1 MTLFRNKYRVE
12 STRLRGFDYAK
23 NGAYFITII
32 TKNRICLFGEITH
45 CGAVE
50 TGLRPVSITD
60 PTVTH
65 KSTDPTETISFDILI
80 PKMIISDA
88 GKIVSDCWYD
98 LPKHYNNIILDEFIL
113 MPNHIHGII
122 KIQNRNDGNIKHGL
136 SEFMR
141 AFKSF
146 SSRRIN
152 EINGRV
158 KNEIW
163 QSRFYDHVIRSE
175 DELSRIQI
183 YIRNNVFNWRNDNNF
198 H

>member
-65 KSTDPTETISFDILI
+65 ESTDPTETISFDILI

-183 YIRNNVFNWRNDNNF
+183 YIRNNVFNWRNVNNF

>member
-60 PTVTH
+60 PTV
-65 KSTDPTETISFDILI
+65 TISFDILI

-183 YIRNNVFNWRNDNNF
+183 YIRNNVFNWRNENNF

>member
-65 KSTDPTETISFDILI
+65 ESTDPTETISFDILI

-146 SSRRIN
+146 SSRQIN

-183 YIRNNVFNWRNDNNF
+183 YIRNNVFNWRNENNF

>member
-65 KSTDPTETISFDILI
+65 ESTDPTETISFDILI

-183 YIRNNVFNWRNDNNF
+183 YIRNNVFNWRNENNF

>member
-65 KSTDPTETISFDILI
+65 ESTDPTETISFDILI

>member
-32 TKNRICLFGEITH
+32 TKNRICLFGGITH

-65 KSTDPTETISFDILI
+65 ESTDPTETISFDILI

-183 YIRNNVFNWRNDNNF
+183 YIRNNVFNWRNENNF

>member
-60 PTVTH
+60 PTETH
-65 KSTDPTETISFDILI
+65 ESTDPTETISFDILI

-183 YIRNNVFNWRNDNNF
+183 YIRNNVFNWRNENNF

>member
-60 PTVTH
+60 PTETH